1 MSTHWFHESAIAVA
15 LVTGLAVGAA
25 GQEKPKVSDQLMEQL
40 ATQLTRLAEAGSAR
54 MAAYFTA
61 EPTPQVRAYL
71 EGQGVEVVVT
81 TAPVAA
87 TPAASAGTAPQVAP
101 MPPPPPAFTTTLA
114 PASASGPYGVMG
126 MRVPESKKMIQDY
139 LVGVRDLA
147 ASLPPDSPLAIE
159 GFTVDLPGGS
169 VMFRLR

>member
-1 MSTHWFHESAIAVA
+1 
-15 LVTGLAVGAA
+15 
-25 GQEKPKVSDQLMEQL
+25 
-40 ATQLTRLAEAGSAR
+40 
-54 MAAYFTA
+54 
-61 EPTPQVRAYL
+61 
-71 EGQGVEVVVT
+71 
-81 TAPVAA
+81 
-87 TPAASAGTAPQVAP
+87 
-101 MPPPPPAFTTTLA
+101 
-114 PASASGPYGVMG
+114 MG